1 MSIVAKRSPISAT
14 AEQLLKFGKLS
25 GSASRGADLCVGIF
39 LLRNH
44 VCALSKWGPSRVQ
57 RMLIANDRSSKIPKA
72 ETAGEVLEGGGQAFP
87 NAVRSTRSLCPAAD
101 LGVQCI
107 RLVGSGRRF
116 YKSNILVI
124 FYSPASEKL
133 IRLYKRPIG
142 LFALLYGDVNTEC

>member
-1 MSIVAKRSPISAT
+1 
-14 AEQLLKFGKLS
+14 
-25 GSASRGADLCVGIF
+25 
-39 LLRNH
+39 
-44 VCALSKWGPSRVQ
+44 
-57 RMLIANDRSSKIPKA
+57 MLIANDRSSKIPKA

-101 LGVQCI
+101 LGVYTAGRI
-107 RLVGSGRRF
+107 AGRRF